1 MSGRISRRAFNRGL
15 AWTAGAVG
23 VGAITAGVPGV
34 RAQDLGDLGNIDPSR
49 PQLFASPRIEP
60 FVDELPRIPVLSGS
74 QLELRATSTTHRF
87 HRDLDPSP
95 ALAYGGMDYLGP
107 TIESHSNDPLTVSYR
122 NEIGVHPLAADFDTT
137 LHGVTEQDRTSVP
150 TSMHLHGAVTPPE
163 HDGHPA
169 FLQRPGQGHVHH
181 YPNGHEATQLW
192 YHDHAMGITRLNVYA
207 GLAGMFLLRDE
218 FDTGAT
224 GNAWGL
230 PSGEFEIPLVLQE
243 KIFTA
248 DGRQSIRATPLVP
261 QGRWDGGTPG
271 DVGVVNGKIWPE
283 LEVARG
289 FYRLRI
295 VSAASFSVWNLFF
308 GNRMRFWILGM
319 EGGLLPAP
327 VASDRVRLAP
337 GERVDLLVDFGALEP
352 GATVELCNDEP
363 PPLGASQ
370 RGARAMP
377 LFCRFRMSAGRGFSG
392 RVPETLRGGSGQPAD
407 LEPVPTPQVQ
417 RTVTVMQLIDQSTGG
432 TIMSLNNL
440 MFGDPDIEM
449 PRQGTVEQWN
459 IVNVAPEPHPIH
471 LHLVNFRVLGRQN
484 IDVAAY
490 TRQYPQPPIG
500 TKWTPPA
507 DDFVTS
513 PLAPPEP
520 WETGSKDTVI
530 ADPGTI
536 TRIVAVFPTAER
548 LGFDPDAT
556 FGVGE
561 ISAPVEASPQ
571 MPDHRMPAH
580 AGHDAVPAAGP
591 LQGYVWHCHML
602 DHEDHDM
609 MLGFRTVAGG

>member
-1 MSGRISRRAFNRGL
+1 MSRRAFNRGL
-15 AWTAGAVG
+15 AWTAGALG
-23 VGAITAGVPGV
+23 VGAVGMSSV
-34 RAQDLGDLGNIDPSR
+34 RAQDIGDVDPSR
-49 PQLFASPRIEP
+49 PLLFESPRLEP
-60 FVDELPRIPVLSGS
+60 FADDLPRLPVLTGS
-74 QLELRATSTTHRF
+74 SLELRSASTTHRF
-87 HRDLDPSP
+87 HRDLGPSP

-107 TIESHSNDPLTVSYR
+107 TVEAHSGDPMTVAYR

-169 FLQRPGQGHVHH
+169 FLQRPGQGHVHE
-181 YPNGHEATQLW
+181 YPNGHEATQFW

-218 FDTGAT
+218 FDTGTAD
-224 GNAWGL
+224 NAWGL
-230 PSGEFEIPLVLQE
+230 PSGEFEIPLILQE
-243 KIFTA
+243 KLFTA
-248 DGRQSIRATPLVP
+248 DGRQSIRATPMVP

-271 DVGVVNGKIWPE
+271 DVGVVNGKIWPQ

-289 FYRLRI
+289 MYRLRL
-295 VSAASFSVWNLFF
+295 VNAASFSVWNLFF

-319 EGGLLPAP
+319 ESGLLPAP
-327 VASDRVRLAP
+327 VPSTRVRLSP
-337 GERVDLLVDFGALEP
+337 GERVDLLVDFAALEP
-352 GATVELCNDEP
+352 GSTVELCNDEP
-363 PPLGASQ
+363 PPLAASQ

-377 LFCRFRMSAGRGFSG
+377 LFCRFRVAEGRGSTG
-392 RVPETLRGGSGQPAD
+392 AVPQTLRGGPGQPAD
-407 LEPVPTPQVQ
+407 LEPVPTPQAQ
-417 RTVTVMQLIDQSTGG
+417 RTVTVMQLLDQSTGG
-432 TIMSLNNL
+432 TMMSLNNL

-459 IVNVAPEPHPIH
+459 IVNVTPEPHPIH
-471 LHLVNFRVLGRQN
+471 LHLVNFRVLGRQD
-484 IDVAAY
+484 IDVQRY
-490 TRQYPQPPIG
+490 MQRYPVPPVG
-500 TKWTPPA
+500 TKWAPPA
-507 DDFVTS
+507 DEFVTS

-520 WETGSKDTVI
+520 WETGRKDTVV
-530 ADPGTI
+530 ADPASI
-536 TRIVAVFPTAER
+536 TRIVAVFPTAAQ

-561 ISAPVEASPQ
+561 GVAPAQPP
-571 MPDHRMPAH
+571 PDHGGHEMPAH
-580 AGHDAVPAAGP
+580 AGHDTAPVASGP

-609 MLGFRTVAGG
+609 MLGFRTVAE

>member
-1 MSGRISRRAFNRGL
+1 MSGGISRRAFARGL
-15 AWTAGAVG
+15 ALSAGFGAVS
-23 VGAITAGVPGV
+23 AGMAAV

-49 PQLFASPRIEP
+49 PLLFASPRLEP
-60 FVDELPRIPVLSGS
+60 FRDELPLLPVLTGS
-74 QLELRATSTTHRF
+74 QLELRAGSTMHRF

-107 TIESHSNDPLTVSYR
+107 TVEAHTGDPLTVAYR

-137 LHGVTEQDRTSVP
+137 LHGVTEQDRTAVP

-207 GLAGMFLLRDE
+207 GLAGIFLLRDE
-218 FDTGAT
+218 FDTGT
-224 GNAWGL
+224 KTNAWGL
-230 PSGEFEIPLVLQE
+230 PSGEFEIPLILQE

-283 LEVARG
+283 LAVARG
-289 FYRLRI
+289 MYRLRL
-295 VSAASFSVWNLFF
+295 VNAASFSVWNLFF

-319 EGGLLPAP
+319 EGGMLPTP
-327 VASDRVRLAP
+327 VPSDHVRLAP
-337 GERVDLLVDFGALEP
+337 GERVDLLADFGMLEP
-352 GATVELCNDEP
+352 GATVELRNDEP
-363 PPLGASQ
+363 PPLAASQ
-370 RGARAMP
+370 RGARPMP
-377 LFCRFRMSAGRGFSG
+377 LFCRFRVGEQRGFAG
-392 RVPETLRGGSGQPAD
+392 VVPQTLRGGAGQPAD
-407 LEPVPTPQVQ
+407 LEPVPAPQVQ
-417 RTVTVMQLIDQSTGG
+417 RTVTVMQLIDPSTGG

-440 MFGDPDIEM
+440 LFGDPDVET

-459 IVNVAPEPHPIH
+459 IVNVTPEPHPIH
-471 LHLVNFRVLGRQN
+471 LHLVTFRVLGRQH
-484 IDVAAY
+484 IDIARYA
-490 TRQYPQPPIG
+490 RQYPQPPIG

-507 DDFVTS
+507 DEFVTS
-513 PLAPPEP
+513 PLIPPES
-520 WETGSKDTVI
+520 WETGFKDTVV
-530 ADPGTI
+530 ANPGSI
-536 TRIVAVFPTAER
+536 TRIVVVFPTAAG
-548 LGFDPDAT
+548 LGFDPDTT
-556 FGVGE
+556 FGGP
-561 ISAPVEASPQ
+561 APVPSTHD
-571 MPDHRMPAH
+571 MPDMPGHQMPAH
-580 AGHDAVPAAGP
+580 AGRDSAPAGAGT

-609 MLGFRTVAGG
+609 MLGFRTVAE

>member
-15 AWTAGAVG
+15 VWTAGAI
-23 VGAITAGVPGV
+23 GAGAAGMAAV
-34 RAQDLGDLGNIDPSR
+34 RAQDLGDLGNIDPAR
-49 PQLFASPRIEP
+49 PLLFASPELEP
-60 FVDELPRIPVLSGS
+60 FVDPLPRLPVLTGS
-74 QLELRATSTTHRF
+74 QLELRAASTTHRF
-87 HRDLDPSP
+87 HRDLAPSP

-107 TIESHSNDPLTVSYR
+107 TVEAHAGDAMTVAYR

-218 FDTGAT
+218 FDTGT
-224 GNAWGL
+224 TSNAWGL
-230 PSGEFEIPLVLQE
+230 PSGEFELPLVLQE

-248 DGRQSIRATPLVP
+248 DGRQSIRATPVVP

-289 FYRLRI
+289 MYRLRL
-295 VSAASFSVWNLFF
+295 VNAASFSVWNLFF
-308 GNRMRFWILGM
+308 GNRMRFWVLGM
-319 EGGLLPAP
+319 ESGMLAAP
-327 VASDRVRLAP
+327 VPTTRIRLAP
-337 GERVDLLVDFGALEP
+337 GERADLLVDFGAVEP
-352 GATVELCNDEP
+352 GGIVELCNDEP
-363 PPLGASQ
+363 PPLAASQ

-377 LFCRFRMSAGRGFSG
+377 LFCRFRMADGRGFTAA
-392 RVPETLRGGSGQPAD
+392 VPETLRGGAGQPSD
-407 LEPVPTPQVQ
+407 LEPVPAPQVQ
-417 RTVTVMQLIDQSTGG
+417 RTVTVMQLPDPSTGSVL
-432 TIMSLNNL
+432 MSLNNL
-440 MFGDPDIEM
+440 RFGDADIEM
-449 PRQGTVEQWN
+449 PRQGAVEQWD
-459 IVNVAPEPHPIH
+459 IVNVTPEPHPIH
-471 LHLVNFRVLGRQN
+471 LHLVNFRVLGRQDF
-484 IDVAAY
+484 DVARY
-490 TRQYPQPPIG
+490 TREYPAPPVG
-500 TKWTPPA
+500 TKWAPPVDA
-507 DDFVTS
+507 FVTG
-513 PLAPPEP
+513 PLIPPEP
-520 WETGSKDTVI
+520 WEAGPKDTVV
-530 ADPGTI
+530 ANPGTV
-536 TRIVAVFPTAER
+536 TRIVAVFPTAGR

-561 ISAPVEASPQ
+561 LAAPVPPQ
-571 MPDHRMPAH
+571 HGGHGTPAH
-580 AGHDAVPAAGP
+580 AGHDAAPAASGP

-609 MLGFRTVAGG
+609 MLGFRTVAE